1 MNMSQGYTIIWKAKP
16 PFVFS
21 YLLKHGRCCLCK
33 SKVGSPFRQL
43 LLWGWEN
50 QKSGLCRN
58 LAGSSCR
65 GSEVSAGKSHLQE
78 IAKFNAFANVK
89 SAGRLS
95 ALGLKNWW
103 NLIEQE
109 ESCSLRFGQ
118 TGYPYPTG
126 HPPCISEMLWFRTC
140 RIGEKEGKN
149 LKTCNQLYYVHLETT
164 THPSMNIFLKLNISW
179 DFETV
184 SLLLLCQVVHHES
197 GWLPNN
203 EWFLFS
209 GTKNCADHWPTTWS
223 RPNVS

>member
-33 SKVGSPFRQL
+33 SKVSSPPFRQL

-78 IAKFNAFANVK
+78 ISKLNAFANVK

-95 ALGLKNWW
+95 VLGLKNWW
-103 NLIEQE
+103 NLIEQG
-109 ESCSLRFGQ
+109 ESCSLHFGQ

-149 LKTCNQLYYVHLETT
+149 LKTCNQLYDVHLKQ
-164 THPSMNIFLKLNISW
+164 HI
-179 DFETV
+179 
-184 SLLLLCQVVHHES
+184 
-197 GWLPNN
+197 LP
-203 EWFLFS
+203 WTFF
-209 GTKNCADHWPTTWS
+209 
-223 RPNVS
+223 